1 MSNQGTQEKLITELD
16 ETVADALKYF
26 TKVGQDSEA
35 RVGNWGAWEIL
46 CHMIYWHRATAEGI
60 ESVASGGRPRRIESE
75 TDEANARII
84 ESMSGKTIE
93 ELAGEVRDLQA
104 RLVSAVRSIPDPTST
119 VFVRLN
125 GAESS
130 ANQRLQMMAGHWR
143 GHAQEL
149 KEAN

>member
-1 MSNQGTQEKLITELD
+1 MSNQQSQEQLIAELD
-16 ETVADALKYF
+16 QTVNNALAYF
-26 TKVGQDSEA
+26 TGDRSAPEA
-35 RVGNWGAWEIL
+35 RVGDWGTWEIL

-60 ESVASGGRPRRIESE
+60 ESVSAGGSPRQIEAE
-75 TDEANARII
+75 TDEVNALII
-84 ESMSGKTIE
+84 ESMSGKTVE
-93 ELAGEVRDLQA
+93 ELANEVRDLQA

-119 VFVRLN
+119 VFIRLG

-143 GHAQEL
+143 GHLDEL